1 MSQADFLN
9 EAASHD
15 LVPVARPIPSTNL
28 STTLAAP
35 PVVSGHTANVLGL
48 MQQGLDKGMTPE
60 AMSQLVALYER
71 VIERDAKAAFDIAK
85 KALQAELPVIGKNK
99 SYSLDDTKPPVR
111 YADLEKITRTIRPLL
126 EKHGFTYAYDQ
137 QSDADAVT
145 VICILTHEAGH
156 SERYTFKA
164 GWATNAK
171 MSTMQKYASATTFGQ
186 RYSLRAALGLPIGE
200 DDDARPS
207 HENPEADPN
216 APKVEPR
223 SERKPLAVTP
233 DDLKSMCRE
242 WANAINDGKFS
253 KVLFPEWIIK
263 QATRASVAVPATWVW
278 DKPETWTADLF
289 AACKENL
296 PQ

>member
-1 MSQADFLN
+1 MSQADFLD

-15 LVPVARPIPSTNL
+15 LVPVARPQTNVA
-28 STTLAAP
+28 TTIATP
-35 PVVSGHTANVLGL
+35 PVVSGHTSNVLAL
-48 MQQGLDKGMTPE
+48 MQQGLDKGMTTE

-71 VIERDAKAAFDIAK
+71 VIERDAKSAFDIAK
-85 KALQAELPVIGKNK
+85 KALQAELPVIGKNREYK
-99 SYSLDDTKPPVR
+99 LDDTKPGVR

-200 DDDARPS
+200 DDDARPT
-207 HENPEADPN
+207 HENPEAAPD
-216 APKVEPR
+216 APKVLPR
-223 SERKPLAVTP
+223 SERSAAVTP
-233 DDLKSMCRE
+233 DDLKAMCRE
-242 WANAINDGKFS
+242 WASAINDGKFS

-263 QATRASVAVPATWVW
+263 QATRAGIAVPATWAW

-289 AACKENL
+289 NACKENL